1 MGRLHCS
8 ASEKLVSPTGHSI
21 LAAFSRM
28 HSTGH
33 CQTETDDFELA
44 QDLVKKMDAW
54 PNVFKLDLRGHGGV
68 TPGARGVGSL
78 DGNRRIEA
86 FVEIWG
92 SGPRPDM

>member
-1 MGRLHCS
+1 MSRQAYCVVLRRSNPCG
-8 ASEKLVSPTGHSI
+8 PTSLLSIRNTGQSI

-68 TPGARGVGSL
+68 TPGARGGGLVGRESTY
-78 DGNRRIEA
+78 
-86 FVEIWG
+86 
-92 SGPRPDM
+92 

>member
-1 MGRLHCS
+1 
-8 ASEKLVSPTGHSI
+8 
-21 LAAFSRM
+21 M

-44 QDLVKKMDAW
+44 QDLVMKMDAW

-86 FVEIWG
+86 FVDIWG
-92 SGPRPDM
+92 SVPRPEM